1 MQTVSNSLAHS
12 TACAKQDSLETEKP
26 ALVSRTRNLHQR
38 VFKCLFMVLAVKY
51 HTASQE
57 RIGRVLASFFQLKLF
72 SLHIM
77 NKLNDLIL
85 I

>member
-12 TACAKQDSLETEKP
+12 IACAKQDSLETGKP
-26 ALVSRTRNLHQR
+26 ALVSRTRKLRQR
-38 VFKCLFMVLAVKY
+38 VFKCVFMIFAVKY

-57 RIGRVLASFFQLKLF
+57 RIGSVLAGSLQLKLF

-77 NKLNDLIL
+77 NKF
-85 I
+85 